1 MGRSSDRADRTEGGV
16 VVMAEIIE
24 IKSVSMSPNPVEVGG
39 KVKISV
45 GLEVNESDASCFY
58 CIFSSE
64 LETSQATMTAMIS

>member
-1 MGRSSDRADRTEGGV
+1 
-16 VVMAEIIE
+16 MAEIIE

-45 GLEVNESDASCFY
+45 GLEVIVSYACCFY

-64 LETSQATMTAMIS
+64 LVTSQATMTAMIS